1 MGTVENGVHPI
12 SKSLVYQIGGKDIV
26 KKWPK
31 VSIIILNWNGW
42 KDTIE
47 CLESLYQIAYPNYD
61 VIVVDNGSDDESI
74 EKIKEWAKGKMK
86 VKSKFFEYNPMKK
99 PIRYIEYNREAVETE
114 EIKEIQDLP
123 SDRKMIIIRN
133 ERNYG
138 FAEGNNVGMRYA
150 LRALDPD
157 YILLLNNDTVVES
170 KFLSELVEVAEGDEK
185 IGIVGPSIYLFSK
198 PDKLQFE
205 WKYKKINIPKED
217 YSLSGCVFLI
227 KSSLINIVG
236 LLDPAYFL
244 YYEEN
249 DYFARAKK
257 NGYKVKYVPTKNKVL
272 HKVSAS
278 VNKVSELQI
287 YYMTKNRFLF
297 MKKNSTRLQFLLF
310 FLNFFIKDFTL
321 MTGSLLILHKDL
333 KSLKIFWRAVYDGIL
348 LALEKEG

>member
-1 MGTVENGVHPI
+1 MEKMN
-12 SKSLVYQIGGKDIV
+12 
-26 KKWPK
+26 PK

-47 CLESLYQIAYPNYD
+47 CLESLYGITYPNY
-61 VIVVDNGSDDESI
+61 VVVVVDNGSEDESI
-74 EKIKEWAKGKMK
+74 EKIKEWAKGKIE
-86 VKSKFFEYNPMKK
+86 VKSKFFEYNPVNK
-99 PIRYIEYNREAVETE
+99 PIRYIEYNRESAEAGGV
-114 EIKEIQDLP
+114 KEKEVQGLA
-123 SDRKMIIIRN
+123 SSKKMVIIGN
-133 ERNYG
+133 EKNYG
-138 FAEGNNVGMRYA
+138 FAEGNNIGMEYA
-150 LRALDPD
+150 LRALNPD

-185 IGIVGPSIYLFSK
+185 IGIVGPSIYLFNK

-205 WKYKKINIPKED
+205 WKYKKINTPTED
-217 YSLSGCVFLI
+217 YSISGCVFLI
-227 KSSLINIVG
+227 RSSLVNIVG

-249 DYFARAKK
+249 DYFAKAKK
-257 NGYKVKYVPTKNKVL
+257 NGYKVKYVPTKDKVL

-278 VNKVSELQI
+278 VNKVSELQT

-333 KSLKIFWRAVYDGIL
+333 KSLKIFWKAVYDGIV
-348 LALEKEG
+348 LALKKEG